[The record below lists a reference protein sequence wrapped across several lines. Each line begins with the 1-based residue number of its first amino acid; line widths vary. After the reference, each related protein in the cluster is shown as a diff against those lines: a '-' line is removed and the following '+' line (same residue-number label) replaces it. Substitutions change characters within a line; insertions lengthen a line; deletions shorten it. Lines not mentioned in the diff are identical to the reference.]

1 MRKTF
6 IIGLGCTFLLLV
18 GYAVYLSYSKSKE
31 SRLMV
36 MSRGFIAHGQ
46 KQEARLSLS
55 EVLHIDPR
63 NVEATRLMADLAAG
77 DSRGNELPW
86 RSRVVEL
93 SPGSA
98 KDRIALAMAA
108 MKAGQLSLASN
119 SLAQVAAVDQKTAD
133 YQNALG
139 VIAIAQHQPLL
150 AESSFEAAANLDP
163 NSVVPQLN
171 LAVLRLHS
179 TNQLSVAEARTE
191 LTALA
196 TGSDHTYHCQALR
209 ELIADD
215 YVHAQFNAAF
225 GLSRRLLEET
235 NCQFSDRI
243 LQLDILQRIHGP
255 EFAEAL
261 AATQSE
267 SGRDPATI
275 NQLAQ
280 WEMKNLPP
288 DQILIWMDRLPAV
301 IQTNPPIALMASE
314 CRIFRN
320 DWPGLDHRLK
330 NQNWGDLEFVRH
342 AMLARAYF
350 GEQVIDT
357 KTAEWDKA
365 RQTAGT
371 GIKNLTVLLDL
382 CTQWSW
388 TVEKTDLLFSILKYH
403 PDAKWAAPL
412 LVNELAASGRTRAL
426 MSFFAQQ
433 SEQDPADLQAKNNL
447 AMTAMLLNAT
457 EMRPFDL
464 AREVYQMQSTNI
476 SFASTY
482 AFSLYQQKR
491 WADAMKVFAP
501 FDAKALTDP
510 GIAGYYGIVLEAN
523 GHPRQAKEYLER
535 ATHAPRLLPEERNL
549 FAGTN

>member
-1 MRKTF
+1 
-6 IIGLGCTFLLLV
+6 
-18 GYAVYLSYSKSKE
+18 
-31 SRLMV
+31 MV
-36 MSRGFIAHGQ
+36 MSRGFISHGQ
-46 KQEARLSLS
+46 TQEARLSLS

-77 DSRGNELPW
+77 DSRANELPW

-133 YQNALG
+133 YQNAVG
-139 VIAIAQHQPLL
+139 VVAIAQHQPLL

-163 NSVVPQLN
+163 SSVVPQLN

-179 TNQLSVAEARTE
+179 TNQQSVAEARAE

-196 TGSDHTYHCQALR
+196 TGSDHAYHCQALR

-215 YVHAQFNAAF
+215 FVHGQYNAAL
-225 GLSRRLLEET
+225 GLSRSLLEET
-235 NCQFSDRI
+235 NCLFSDRI
-243 LQLDILQRIHGP
+243 LQLDILQRVRGP
-255 EFAEAL
+255 EFAAAL

-267 SGRDPATI
+267 SGRDPASI

-280 WEMKNLPP
+280 WEIKNLPP
-288 DQILIWMDRLPAV
+288 DQTLSWMDRLPG
-301 IQTNPPIALMASE
+301 ITQTNPPIALMEAE
-314 CRIFRN
+314 CRIMKN
-320 DWPGLDHRLK
+320 DWSGLSDRLK
-330 NQNWGDLEFVRH
+330 NQNWGQLEFVRH
-342 AMLARAYF
+342 AMLARAYS
-350 GEQVIDT
+350 GGQVIDA

-365 RQTAGT
+365 CQTAGT
-371 GIKNLTVLLDL
+371 GIKNLTVLLDF
-382 CTQWSW
+382 CTQWNW
-388 TVEKTDLLFSILKYH
+388 TVEKTDLMFSILKYH
-403 PDAKWAAPL
+403 PDAKWAVPM
-412 LVNELAASGRTRAL
+412 LVNELAADGRTRAL
-426 MSFFAQQ
+426 MSLFAQQ

-447 AMTAMLLNAT
+447 AMTAMLLNAN

-464 AREVYQMQSTNI
+464 ARQVYQAQPTNI

-491 WADAMKVFAP
+491 WADALKVFAP
-501 FDAKALTDP
+501 FDAKTLAAP
-510 GIAGYYGIVLEAN
+510 GVAGYYGIVLQAN
-523 GHPRQAKEYLER
+523 GHPRLAKEYLDR
-535 ATHAPRLLPEERNL
+535 AAHDSRLLPEERNL
-549 FAGTN
+549 FAGTQ

>member
-1 MRKTF
+1 
-6 IIGLGCTFLLLV
+6 
-18 GYAVYLSYSKSKE
+18 
-31 SRLMV
+31 MV
-36 MSRGFIAHGQ
+36 MARGFIARGQ
-46 KQEARLSLS
+46 MPDARLSLS
-55 EVLHIDPR
+55 EALHIDPR

-77 DSRGNELPW
+77 DSRANELAW

-119 SLAQVAAVDQKTAD
+119 SLVQVSAVDQNTAD
-133 YQNALG
+133 YQNAMG
-139 VIAIAQHQPLL
+139 VIAIAQHRPQL
-150 AESSFEAAANLDP
+150 AESSFEAAAKLDP

-179 TNQLSVAEARTE
+179 TNQQSVAEARAE
-191 LTALA
+191 LTTLA
-196 TGSDHTYHCQALR
+196 TGSDHTYHCQAMR

-215 YVHAQFNAAF
+215 YVHGQFNAAF
-225 GLSRRLLEET
+225 GLSRRLLAET

-261 AATQSE
+261 ATTQSE
-267 SGRDPATI
+267 SVRDPATV

-288 DQILIWMDRLPAV
+288 EQSLSWMGRLPA
-301 IQTNPPIALMASE
+301 IMQTNPPIAPMAAE
-314 CRIFRN
+314 CRIIRN
-320 DWPGLDHRLK
+320 DWPGLDRSLK
-330 NQNWGDLEFVRH
+330 NQNWGDLEFIRH

-350 GEQVIDT
+350 GEEMVDA
-357 KTAEWDKA
+357 KTAEWDRA

-371 GIKNLTVLLDL
+371 GIKNLTVLLGF

-433 SEQDPADLQAKNNL
+433 SEQDPADLQAKNYL
-447 AMTAMLLNAT
+447 AMTAMLLNAA

-464 AREVYQMQSTNI
+464 AREVYQTQPTNI

-491 WADAMKVFAP
+491 WADALKVFAP
-501 FDAKALTDP
+501 FDAKSLTAP
-510 GIAGYYGIVLEAN
+510 SVAGYYGIILQAN
-523 GHPRQAKEYLER
+523 GHARLAKEYLDR
-535 ATHAPRLLPEERNL
+535 AVRDPRLLPEERSL
-549 FAGTN
+549 FAGTQ